1 MEIKSLVLRPP
12 QHLRPLRDLDRRQVT
27 SSMTVEVEG
36 IEYHVSYVEDHDCA
50 RYVPSHVLMANMRRG
65 IMKEI
70 EKHLFQ
76 GYP

>member
-1 MEIKSLVLRPP
+1 
-12 QHLRPLRDLDRRQVT
+12 
-27 SSMTVEVEG
+27 MTVEVEG
-36 IEYHVSYVEDHDCA
+36 IEHHVSYVEDHDCA
-50 RYVPSHVLMANMRRG
+50 RYVPSHVLMTNMRRG